1 MSFHTERDGTGTIR
15 VSPRREEDQSGLV
28 IISHGL
34 GDSAE
39 GFADVAEVRDSVMG
53 QVNRKAISCDG
64 FTRLTVVIVSSLLI
78 ISIHRFLKQHLASQL
93 PHLKFILPTA
103 PTQPVTMNMGMSV
116 SVTVSI

>member
-39 GFADVAEVRDSVMG
+39 GFADVAEVRDSDETWHL
-53 QVNRKAISCDG
+53 KAISCDG

-78 ISIHRFLKQHLASQL
+78 ISNHRFLKQHLASQL